1 MLSELRSFRRVVLP
15 DHGPR
20 VILRRSGEGTNGDP
34 TMGSQLRSIALNLCA
49 ALIALSAAYG
59 ANSQQTLKDSPSQ
72 AISEFKMSGNVWP
85 LSRAIGQLTGQ
96 PRGSLLADCSTI
108 LNTLYEA
115 ADPAFDKDRV
125 PLLNIAPGGRYSSGI
140 DPEYIKEPQLKA
152 EYQKKLDSN
161 REYAEYYSQ
170 QSRIYGTIDQTAEVL
185 RLNFKEASVG
195 ELVNLLVK
203 SGMNASYS
211 DAFLKRMATQVP

>member
-1 MLSELRSFRRVVLP
+1 
-15 DHGPR
+15 
-20 VILRRSGEGTNGDP
+20 
-34 TMGSQLRSIALNLCA
+34 MGRQLESIALSLCA
-49 ALIALSAAYG
+49 ALVGLNAVYG
-59 ANSQQTLKDSPSQ
+59 ADSQQAMKDTSQ

-85 LSRAIGQLTGQ
+85 LSRALGELIGQ
-96 PRGSLLADCSTI
+96 PRGSLLAVSSEI

-115 ADPAFDKDRV
+115 ADPTFDKDRV
-125 PLLNIAPGGRYSSGI
+125 PMLNIAPGGRYPSGI

-161 REYAEYYSQ
+161 REYAAHYSQ
-170 QSRIYGTIDQTAEVL
+170 QSRIYGTIDQTTDLL
-185 RLNFKEASVG
+185 RRNFQGVSPS
-195 ELVNLLVK
+195 ELVDLLVK